1 MAHFAYVSQQA
12 FTQKCVSALEDD
24 FQSGLKGNPALGAL
38 SRERVLPRA
47 PHGGE
52 AWEGCAVRVAV
63 GPGRPVGRSGGHSHL
78 HPTLPRKALLLHLG
92 AACGL
97 RRGVEPA
104 LLSKLGP
111 NKGIL
116 KSSIVPR
123 SGQTPSSGSPTLGS
137 PGHRASASGLQRALS
152 AQPARAAW
160 MARHLW

>member
-1 MAHFAYVSQQA
+1 MAHFACVSQQA

-24 FQSGLKGNPALGAL
+24 FQSGPKGNLALGAL

-63 GPGRPVGRSGGHSHL
+63 GPGALLGGAVGTATSTPRSHGKLCCCTWVLPVG
-78 HPTLPRKALLLHLG
+78 
-92 AACGL
+92 CGEGWS
-97 RRGVEPA
+97 RPSW
-104 LLSKLGP
+104 SKLGP

-123 SGQTPSSGSPTLGS
+123 SGQTPSSGPPPWGPQGTEPVL
-137 PGHRASASGLQRALS
+137 PVYRGL
-152 AQPARAAW
+152 
-160 MARHLW
+160 